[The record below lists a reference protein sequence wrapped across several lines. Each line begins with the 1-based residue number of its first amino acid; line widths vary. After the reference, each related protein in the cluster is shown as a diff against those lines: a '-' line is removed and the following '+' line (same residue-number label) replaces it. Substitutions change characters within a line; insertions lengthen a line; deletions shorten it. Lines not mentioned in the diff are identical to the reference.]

1 MWRSLY
7 QGREL
12 LINLVKRDLKSRYK
26 STVLGFFWSFA
37 KPLLIMVILWVV
49 FSRIVRID
57 LRDPNLPFT
66 LHLLCAILPW
76 MYVTNSLAEAM
87 QSVVANSELIKKARL
102 PLEVFPVSAVMS
114 NLVHFLLAMVVLFGF
129 IFAFGGSLSLWVFAL
144 PVVIVFQTFFLIGLA
159 LIVSSLFVFYRDVAS
174 ILEVVLTG
182 WFYVTPIIYP
192 IYLASEKLPEMNMQW
207 AFVLLMLN
215 PMTPII
221 LLYRWT
227 LLSPEY
233 SQPELSPDL
242 LLIYSGTSLIISIAV
257 YITGRSIFNHYKRR
271 FADEL

>member
-1 MWRSLY
+1 MWRSLFE
-7 QGREL
+7 GREL
-12 LINLVKRDLKSRYK
+12 LFNLVKRDLKARYK

-49 FSRIVRID
+49 FSRIVRIE
-57 LRDPNLPFT
+57 LRDPHLPFT
-66 LHLLCAILPW
+66 LHLLCGILPW
-76 MYVTNSLAEAM
+76 MYLSTSLAEAM
-87 QSVVANSELIKKARL
+87 QSVVANSELVKKARL

-129 IFAFGGSLSLWVFAL
+129 IFAFGGSLSLWLLAL
-144 PVVIVFQTFFLIGLA
+144 PAVVVFQTFFLIALA

-215 PMTPII
+215 PMTSII
-221 LLYRWT
+221 LLYRWV
-227 LLSPEY
+227 LLAPEY

-242 LLIYSGTSLIISIAV
+242 LLLYSGIALIISIVLYVIGQA
-257 YITGRSIFNHYKRR
+257 IFNHYRRR